1 MMVMKN
7 NRLAAIDLIRKI
19 EDKISLGDM
28 SSLNTFISG
37 LNIQYLEAR
46 EIIALVRGTYRV
58 KDKLPIWKKI
68 YQDST
73 ERLISFSKDPNK
85 LFIGIDP

>member
-1 MMVMKN
+1 MAMKN

-37 LNIQYLEAR
+37 LKIQYLETR
-46 EIIALVRGTYRV
+46 EIIALVRCTYRV
-58 KDKLPIWKKI
+58 KDKLSIWKKI

-73 ERLISFSKDPNK
+73 ERLISLGKDPNK